1 MRLRVIHCI
10 YLWHKVSPAMP
21 LRIISGLTHTA
32 RYSHTALQLQQGHIQ
47 GED

>member
-1 MRLRVIHCI
+1 
-10 YLWHKVSPAMP
+10 MP

-47 GED
+47 GEDWSEWEERGGMANIL